1 MSEQT
6 AGDHFLAAPVMASAD
21 PRPGTRMPH
30 ISTRTIALVLLLVG
44 LGLAGLGLL
53 RGLEG
58 LQNLDGV
65 PCPAVLGEDRLVTVL
80 TGKDPECDATRAAQR
95 VQLYWLFGSSAVALA
110 ASLAAWSAARRQ
122 RL

>member
-1 MSEQT
+1 
-6 AGDHFLAAPVMASAD
+6 
-21 PRPGTRMPH
+21 MPH
-30 ISTRTIALVLLLVG
+30 FSARTVALALLVLG
-44 LGLAGLGLL
+44 LGLAGLGLV
-53 RGLEG
+53 RGFEG

-95 VQLYWLFGSSAVALA
+95 VPVYWLAGSSAVVLTA
-110 ASLAAWSAARRQ
+110 AVGVWAMVRRQ